1 MDGTAN
7 ESSNIEVTVPCTPVP
22 VPLNNTTDPILSTNP
37 VTLVPVASEPRNEDK
52 RFKVKNRNKSKKDGD
67 KKVDKLIKADS
78 KVSLF
83 NEL

>member
-22 VPLNNTTDPILSTNP
+22 VPQNNTDPVLSTNP
-37 VTLVPVASEPRNEDK
+37 VALILATPEPRNEDK

-67 KKVDKLIKADS
+67 KKVDKLINADL

-83 NEL
+83 TEL

>member
-7 ESSNIEVTVPCTPVP
+7 EISNIEVTVPCTPVP
-22 VPLNNTTDPILSTNP
+22 VPLNNTDPVLSTNP
-37 VTLVPVASEPRNEDK
+37 VTLIPVASEPRNEDK

-83 NEL
+83 TDL

>member
-7 ESSNIEVTVPCTPVP
+7 EISNIEVTVPCTPVP
-22 VPLNNTTDPILSTNP
+22 VPLNNTDPVLSTNP
-37 VTLVPVASEPRNEDK
+37 VTLIPVASEPRNEDK

-78 KVSLF
+78 KVSLIT
-83 NEL
+83 EL